1 MNDLLKPISLIRNLE
16 DNTLIIETDL
26 RSVHAVY
33 DISDADG
40 KLLSSGVLTE
50 SQKVLDLSSFEGQPA
65 IFLLQVGSRLSIQR
79 I

>member
-26 RSVHAVY
+26 RSVPAVY

-40 KLLSSGVLTE
+40 KLLSSDVLTE